1 MNRPIAEPLHP
12 VARDLTPRRGRVSA
26 DPLRRQGPRGGGRWE
41 RVTWDDALD
50 DIAGRIRKALVEGRQ
65 KEIMYHLGRPGHEL
79 VYLQRVLHAW
89 GIDGHNSHT
98 NVCSSSARAGYAF
111 WHGMDRPS
119 PDHANARFILLLSSH
134 LEAGHYFN
142 PHAQRIIEAKE
153 PGANVCLIDSRLSN
167 TASMADWWLAPW
179 PGSEAA
185 LLLAMASVLVRERLY
200 DGDFVRRW
208 VNWEG
213 DLREERR
220 GPSVGLGGV

>member
-1 MNRPIAEPLHP
+1 
-12 VARDLTPRRGRVSA
+12 
-26 DPLRRQGPRGGGRWE
+26 
-41 RVTWDDALD
+41 
-50 DIAGRIRKALVEGRQ
+50 
-65 KEIMYHLGRPGHEL
+65 MYHLGRPGHEL

-142 PHAQRIIEAKE
+142 PHAQRLIEAKE
-153 PGANVCLIDSRLSN
+153 RGAKVCVIDSRLSN

-179 PGSEAA
+179 PGPAAA
-185 LLLAMASVLVRERLY
+185 LLLAMASVLRRDRAQRLAQGRARAAAHAATRPGVERAPDAARVPPRVLR
-200 DGDFVRRW
+200 DELPPAALPEGGARQARDVLHPRLQPGVDQSRW
-208 VNWEG
+208 HVV
-213 DLREERR
+213 DRDVDR
-220 GPSVGLGGV
+220 